1 MYKVKEFKDIAG
13 VGLAHQLLDREGRK
27 PVSDKDIHSLAP
39 VKKTEGDKD
48 GKDDKKGDDGA
59 KTESGAAPAAASGD
73 GGDSGAGGGGGDDS
87 AADTETGDG
96 GSAEDSGEA
105 DVDDG
110 DGEVKARPVSVA
122 HQTQCCGGLKSGV
135 CTLI

>member
-73 GGDSGAGGGGGDDS
+73 GGDSGAGGGDDGG
-87 AADTETGDG
+87 ADTETGDG